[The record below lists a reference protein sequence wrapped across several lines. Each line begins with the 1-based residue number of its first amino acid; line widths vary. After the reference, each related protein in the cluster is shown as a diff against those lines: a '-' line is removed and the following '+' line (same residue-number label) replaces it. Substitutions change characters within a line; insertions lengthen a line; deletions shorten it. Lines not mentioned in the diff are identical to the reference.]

1 MKKHDPK
8 VTPWQVA
15 EQDFPKDSALE
26 EKFKFLLR
34 YAILAPSSH
43 NTQPWKFSVAEDE
56 IQVFIDRT
64 RWLKVADPDQRELYI
79 SVGCALENL
88 LIAAEHFGYGHQ
100 VAYFPKPANEELAV
114 TVKFMPHGEPS
125 PFREPALFNT
135 ISSRHTNRKIY
146 EERPIPQNDL
156 QHLRNYCVEE
166 GIWLHMTDDIE
177 IKRKVEELIIRGDAI
192 QFSDPAFREELGY
205 WLGQGVFG
213 APWLM
218 SKMEQLAVTY
228 MNISKGQAKKDSE
241 VLMSAPVLAA
251 LSSEVN
257 NRESQVKVGQVFER
271 VCLAATI
278 LGIRVHPMSQIL
290 EISELK
296 AEVGKLIP
304 TPNVVPQ
311 HTFRLGY
318 AEQEKGHTPRRQLD
332 EVLVERM

>member
-1 MKKHDPK
+1 MKKYDPM
-8 VTPWQVA
+8 VTPWQIK
-15 EQDFPKDSALE
+15 EYDFPREGAPT
-26 EKFKFLLR
+26 EKLQFLLR

-43 NTQPWKFSVAEDE
+43 NTQPWKFSVGEDE
-56 IQVFIDRT
+56 IQVLVDRT

-100 VAYFPKPANEELAV
+100 VAYLPEPANEELAA
-114 TVKFMPHGEPS
+114 TAKFMPHGEPS
-125 PFREPALFNT
+125 PFREPALFEA
-135 ISSRHTNRKIY
+135 ISSRQTNRKIY
-146 EERPIPQNDL
+146 EERPIPQSDL
-156 QHLRNYCVEE
+156 QHLQNRCVEE

-177 IKRKVEELIIRGDAI
+177 IKRKADELIILGDAI
-192 QFSDPAFREELGY
+192 QFSDPTFREELGY
-205 WLGQGVFG
+205 WIGQGLLG
-213 APWLM
+213 SPWLM
-218 SKMEQLAVTY
+218 SKMAQLTVTY
-228 MNISKGQAKKDSE
+228 KNISKGQAKKDSE

-278 LGIRVHPMSQIL
+278 LGIRVHPLSQIL
-290 EISELK
+290 EIPELK
-296 AEVGKLIP
+296 VEVSKLIP
-304 TPNVVPQ
+304 KSDVFPQ

-332 EVLVERM
+332 EVLV